1 MHLTLLA
8 FIAYSVA
15 VLAIGLYAARR
26 SESSKE
32 DVHLASREHGTW
44 TSALSTSAS
53 TESGFVLLGMVGMA
67 YKYGVSCFWMI
78 PAGILGYVLNW
89 FVLAPRIRRRSESL
103 EAVTIPE
110 FIALSTGG
118 SRLSFIASS
127 AASLFSVIFL
137 LAYVSAQF
145 SAAGKALSS
154 HFPLTYGAGVLV
166 AAGIIAGYAVLGGFR
181 AVSWTDNLQAVMM
194 AAALIL
200 LPAIIV
206 GKLDGFPSLMQ
217 VLHDKDPALTSLTG
231 GSSTMGAALMI
242 IVPWLMIGLGYP
254 GQPHGVIRLMATR
267 DEQVI
272 RIAPYIAIV
281 WLAIIYSGAIVLGLA
296 ARAGYEHLSGI
307 ASDPETALPVLAVE
321 LLPGLLAGVT
331 LAAII
336 AAISSTADSTLLS
349 ASSTVTRD
357 IRESL
362 HIPRLRNEL
371 LIERLVIITLAM
383 LSAYFAVKQ
392 THIVFAFV
400 LYAFFGLG
408 ASLGPV
414 IMYCSLVDQPRS
426 LPALCG
432 VLAGGVLTFLTQ
444 PLELGFLV
452 SLGGSIVALA
462 IAHVIVSK
470 RGSPVVPGGKKLT
483 E

>member
-1 MHLTLLA
+1 MYLTLIA
-8 FIAYSVA
+8 FAAYSIA
-15 VLAIGLYAARR
+15 VLAIGLNAARR
-26 SESSKE
+26 SASSKE
-32 DVHLASREHGTW
+32 DVHLASREHGIW

-67 YKYGVSCFWMI
+67 YTFGVSCFWMI

-89 FVLAPRIRRRSESL
+89 FVLAPRIRHRSEAL

-110 FIALSTGG
+110 YIALSTGG

-154 HFPLTYGAGVLV
+154 QFPLTYGAGVLV
-166 AAGIIAGYAVLGGFR
+166 AAGIIAAYAVLGGFR

-194 AAALIL
+194 VAALIL

-206 GKLDGFPSLMQ
+206 GKLNGFPSLLQ
-217 VLHDKDPALTSLTG
+217 VLHGKDPALTSLTG
-231 GSSTMGAALMI
+231 GASTSGAALMV

-254 GQPHGVIRLMATR
+254 GQPHGVIRLMAAR
-267 DEQVI
+267 DRRVI
-272 RIAPYIAIV
+272 RIAPYIAIL
-281 WLAIIYSGAIVLGLA
+281 WLTIIYSGAIVLGLA

-307 ASDPETALPVLAVE
+307 ATDPETALPVLAVE
-321 LLPGLLAGVT
+321 LLPGILAGVT

-362 HIPRLRNEL
+362 HIPRLKNEL
-371 LIERLVIITLAM
+371 LVERLVIVTLAA
-383 LSAYFAVKQ
+383 LSTWFAVKQ

-408 ASLGPV
+408 ASLGPA
-414 IMYCSLVDQPRS
+414 IMYCSLISRPRP

-432 VLAGGVLTFLTQ
+432 VLAGGILTIVTQ
-444 PLELGFLV
+444 PLKLGFLV
-452 SLGGSIVALA
+452 SLGGSMLVLI
-462 IAHVIVSK
+462 IAHVTVSK
-470 RGSPVVPGGKKLT
+470 QGRPVVPVSRKLT